1 MRAPAPFLV
10 LVFALL
16 VSTSALARTKTYCV
30 GGFDSTANHSCG
42 TAAVTQQ
49 HAQWHHHCDVTDGT
63 KCYSCWDER
72 DDSCVS
78 DFLASH
84 SGWAQAAPW
93 TCLLRPHDNATK
105 VHEHVVGGTE
115 VPPVP
120 QPPVPQPPPTP
131 PVGPAKPTPLTVSVE
146 VVSQGPRTVGEE
158 IALQGTVR
166 DDAGGL
172 RRPTAATFV
181 IDDGQGHVQ
190 RVPAVVGADGKVEA
204 TVTLPPGDQVRI
216 SLEATGLSRPGETV
230 AMQASVPLKLSVGAA
245 FALALADD
253 LDFWTV
259 KAGTP
264 MRAVCQKLDFSSS
277 QSFEGQPF
285 RLRLESAQACDAH
298 PVWVGSSAGR
308 ELAVSLRQ
316 PVEVMGPSAAQPY
329 WLLCLDV
336 PRCAGETGDVPLRIE
351 PRSAQ
356 HAASAKT
363 VRLRWRVEGKSW
375 LACHRW
381 WLVPLAALSVP
392 VLVIV
397 GLVRP
402 ARFAPT
408 AWIRVAD
415 QEKRL
420 GTAPMMVLRE
430 CRGSAAGFY
439 RNAALGLRSDGALTG
454 KVRGVAVV
462 LRATRDGLMIAGQFD
477 ELDRRTRKWQTVAEG
492 PKGIAPVGNVAY
504 RTGSIYFM
512 IDAGLG

>member
-1 MRAPAPFLV
+1 M
-10 LVFALL
+10 
-16 VSTSALARTKTYCV
+16 
-30 GGFDSTANHSCG
+30 
-42 TAAVTQQ
+42 
-49 HAQWHHHCDVTDGT
+49 
-63 KCYSCWDER
+63 
-72 DDSCVS
+72 
-78 DFLASH
+78 
-84 SGWAQAAPW
+84 
-93 TCLLRPHDNATK
+93 RPHDNATK

-120 QPPVPQPPPTP
+120 QPPPLQPPPPPAPTP
-131 PVGPAKPTPLTVSVE
+131 PVGPAKPTPLTASVE
-146 VVSQGPRTVGEE
+146 VISQGPRTVGEE
-158 IALQGTVR
+158 IALLGTVR

-172 RRPTAATFV
+172 RRPTEATFV

-190 RVPAVVGADGKVEA
+190 RIPGVVGADGKVEA
-204 TVTLPPGDQVRI
+204 TVKLPPGDQVRI
-216 SLEATGLSRPGETV
+216 SLEATGLSRPGESV
-230 AMQASVPLKLSVGAA
+230 AMLASGPLKLSVGAA

-253 LDFWTV
+253 LDFGTV

-264 MRAVCQKLDFSSS
+264 MREVCKKLDFSSS
-277 QSFEGQPF
+277 RSFEGQSF
-285 RLRLESAQACDAH
+285 RLHLEPAQACDAH

-308 ELAVSLRQ
+308 EQSVSLRQ
-316 PVEVMGPSAAQPY
+316 TAEVMGPSAAQPY
-329 WLLCLDV
+329 WLLCLEV

-363 VRLRWRVEGKSW
+363 VRLRWRVEGKSL

-381 WLVPLAALSVP
+381 WLVPLAALSVL

-397 GLVRP
+397 GIVRP

-420 GTAPMMVLRE
+420 ATAPMMVLRE

-477 ELDRRTRKWQTVAEG
+477 ELDRRTRKWQAVAEG
-492 PKGIAPVGNVAY
+492 AKGISPVGNVAY